1 MALLWDAVATR
12 NAKLL
17 RQGIASLPVKLERA
31 TWLNYVRCHDDI
43 GLGFDDTDILQCG
56 YDPTRHRRF
65 LIEYFTGKF
74 PGSLARGLPF
84 GENPKTGDARISGSL
99 ASLVGLEA
107 ALEQGD
113 EAAIDT
119 AIRWISLLHGV
130 ILSFGG
136 IPLLYYGDAVGM
148 TNSSEYL
155 EDPNKRTDNRW
166 IHRYHFDWDK
176 AERRHET
183 GTVEHRIFGELK
195 RMISRRKEMRT
206 FADFDNRRLLAVENI
221 NLLAYLRTNPI
232 NNRQSVLVIANFN
245 DHVQT
250 VSIAELQSLG
260 AFDHE
265 SMTDQLSGLQ
275 FWADEGFVSI
285 GPIGLYWLAA

>member
-1 MALLWDAVATR
+1 
-12 NAKLL
+12 
-17 RQGIASLPVKLERA
+17 
-31 TWLNYVRCHDDI
+31 
-43 GLGFDDTDILQCG
+43 LGFDDTDILQCG